1 MVCSTQA
8 SWSGVLCVLLG
19 LLYTG
24 LNVADYKIGSRVKE
38 GSYNRYPHKRFEHFK
53 ETELRKPVFIVLHT
67 GIHWIVMN
75 WISFT
80 SNDCKVQ
87 LLV

>member
-1 MVCSTQA
+1 M
-8 SWSGVLCVLLG
+8 
-19 LLYTG
+19 
-24 LNVADYKIGSRVKE
+24 LNVADYKIGSGVKE
-38 GSYNRYPHKRFEHFK
+38 GSYNHDPHKRFEHFK